1 MVFSLNCL
9 ILRQDTCDIFN
20 ISVGEIYK
28 INGVNIEFKDLIVAI
43 KIDLFSRKEQP
54 RWISGKLN
62 SNAKK
67 AKIFLPKMIL
77 KNMSRARK

>member
-54 RWISGKLN
+54 R
-62 SNAKK
+62 
-67 AKIFLPKMIL
+67 
-77 KNMSRARK
+77 